1 MMSRKAVLLVVM
13 AVLTLGAG
21 VVLGW
26 AWTPLQRIEAGAP
39 GGHGGGPRPW
49 FDQLGLSADQQK
61 QMDKIWG
68 DTRQQMQKLSDRRRD
83 MEKQRDQQVVALLD
97 SAQRAA
103 YDKINHDFWTQRED
117 IDKQRESLIADANVR
132 SRALLD
138 PSQKEKWDIL
148 SKEMQ
153 MRRRHGPM
161 GMATQ
166 RSTTLPSHE
175 GEAHQHGDSGA
186 Q

>member
-1 MMSRKAVLLVVM
+1 MMNRKAVLLLVM
-13 AVLTLGAG
+13 AVMTLSAG

-26 AWTPLQRIEAGAP
+26 VWTP
-39 GGHGGGPRPW
+39 GGRGGGPRPW
-49 FDQLGLSADQQK
+49 FDQLGLGAEQQK

-68 DTRQQMQKLSDRRRD
+68 DTRQQMQKLFERRRD
-83 MEKQRDQQVVALLD
+83 LEKQRDQQVLALLD
-97 SAQRAA
+97 SGQRAA
-103 YDKINHDFWTQRED
+103 YDKINQNFRTQRED
-117 IDKQRESLIADANVR
+117 FDKQRESLIADANVR

-138 PSQKEKWDIL
+138 PSQKDKWDIL
-148 SKEMQ
+148 SKDMQ

-166 RSTTLPSHE
+166 RSTAEASPSATMPAHE
-175 GEAHQHGDSGA
+175 ADEHQHEDSGA